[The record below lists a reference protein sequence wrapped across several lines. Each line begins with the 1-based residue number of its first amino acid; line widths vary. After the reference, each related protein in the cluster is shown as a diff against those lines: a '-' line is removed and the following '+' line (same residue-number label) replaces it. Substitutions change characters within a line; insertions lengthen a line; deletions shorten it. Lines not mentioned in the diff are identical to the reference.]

1 MPLAIIGMHR
11 SGTSLVARLLNI
23 AGLYL
28 GDEDDFY
35 PASESNVRGH
45 WEHLAFLEGDE
56 AFLESLGGTHL
67 EPPMLTGNWM
77 SSPEA
82 NEFGKRIKS
91 EVASIFEGQ
100 PVWGWKEPRTSLLVP
115 LYRKIIPNL
124 QFVVCLRNPLDVAES
139 LHARNKISLK
149 HGVALW
155 HYYTQL
161 ALANTKPEERFIVEY
176 GDFFE
181 NTEEALKRTLALAG
195 LPIPAEGSET
205 RAALIESIDKGL
217 KHHGH
222 TFADVME
229 SGDVLPETK
238 RFYESLSR
246 GWKDQSFE
254 LPSEADLKRVHHTI
268 VAEGVH
274 RLVNQAVRPLADLKE
289 SYAKMQ
295 AYADLQK
302 GSAEWLQTHCNDLQ
316 AELTNIRPFQQM
328 FDDTRHW
335 AEHLKEE
342 LKTARE
348 WAEQTQA
355 WAEQTRVWAHE
366 TQGLANKWQYEL
378 SETRKWV
385 AHLEN
390 DLGVT
395 QRELDVCRG
404 RFWYRVDRK
413 LRSIARRLLGRNG

>member
-67 EPPMLTGNWM
+67 EPPLFEGDWLST
-77 SSPEA
+77 PQA
-82 NEFGKRIKS
+82 KEFSRSIKS
-91 EVASIFEGQ
+91 EVASIFKGH
-100 PVWGWKEPRTSLLVP
+100 PVWGWKEPRTSLLVS

-124 QFVVCLRNPLDVAES
+124 RYVVCLRNPLDVAES
-139 LHARNKISLK
+139 LQARNKISVK

-161 ALANTKPEERFIVEY
+161 ALEATKPDERFLVEY
-176 GDFFE
+176 NDYLDNPIE
-181 NTEEALKRTLALAG
+181 SVERTIRLAG
-195 LPIPAEGSET
+195 LPQPEPGSDT
-205 RAALIESIDKGL
+205 LKALHESVDKQL

-222 TFADVME
+222 TLADVLE
-229 SGDVLPETK
+229 SEDVLPETK
-238 RFYESLSR
+238 RFYQSLSE
-246 GWKDQSFE
+246 GWRDQTFTM
-254 LPSEADLKRVHHTI
+254 PSA
-268 VAEGVH
+268 
-274 RLVNQAVRPLADLKE
+274 
-289 SYAKMQ
+289 
-295 AYADLQK
+295 ADLQAVHHVIATEGVSRLVK
-302 GSAEWLQTHCNDLQ
+302 QAAKPLEELKAEFVKVQAYGDQQKAWAQQQTEGVEWLQKHCKDLE
-316 AELTNIRPFQQM
+316 AELGNIRPFQQM

-335 AEHLKEE
+335 AEYLKDE

-348 WAEQTQA
+348 

-385 AHLEN
+385 AHLES
-390 DLGVT
+390 DLAT
-395 QRELDVCRG
+395 SQRELDVCRG

-413 LRSIARRLLGRNG
+413 LRNIARRLLRRK